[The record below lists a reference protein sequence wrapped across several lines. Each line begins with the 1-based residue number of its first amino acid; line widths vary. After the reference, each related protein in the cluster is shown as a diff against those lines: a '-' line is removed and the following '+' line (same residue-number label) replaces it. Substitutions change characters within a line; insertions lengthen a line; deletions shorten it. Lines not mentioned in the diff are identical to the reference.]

1 MKAKKFELW
10 FGCLGNGITVCNSA
24 VMEHG
29 DFKHIAHIQPYGKI
43 KLYVKKDYIPT
54 EDLKH
59 IYDMAEKEK
68 EEFLKYWNSL
78 PAKIRMEKM
87 LDKLIVLDHCQ
98 YFRFFEEVKGYTEEK
113 KIRYLENILKEL
125 EEMF

>member
-24 VMEHG
+24 VMENG
-29 DFKHIAHIQPYGKI
+29 DFKHIAHIQPYGKV

-54 EDLKH
+54 EDLKR

-68 EEFLKYWNSL
+68 VNFLEQWNKLPLIRRYETMLDYLSINEFLEWTKENKKHETL
-78 PAKIRMEKM
+78 EQKVE
-87 LDKLIVLDHCQ
+87 VLQ
-98 YFRFFEEVKGYTEEK
+98 
-113 KIRYLENILKEL
+113 NILKGRK
-125 EEMF
+125 